1 MKSVVEDGGLK
12 LPTPQAAASLDTA
25 TKLFQWMNDEQ
36 NEDLVKM
43 FAKKLIDCIRSCLPT
58 GDRSCLPTGDT
69 ESMSTKIRR
78 EKMWKSERKRA
89 VW

>member
-1 MKSVVEDGGLK
+1 MKSVLEDDGLK

-43 FAKKLIDCIRSCLPT
+43 FVKKLIDCI
-58 GDRSCLPTGDT
+58 RSCLPTGDT